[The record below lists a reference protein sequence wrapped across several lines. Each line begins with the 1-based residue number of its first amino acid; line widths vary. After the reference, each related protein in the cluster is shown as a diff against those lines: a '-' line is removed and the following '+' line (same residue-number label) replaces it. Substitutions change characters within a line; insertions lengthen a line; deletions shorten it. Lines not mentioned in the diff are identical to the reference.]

1 MSNFDAGIGQIRGE
15 LNSYTVGTIFATM
28 RDSTALPGYNSVR
41 IPGQDRSDVL
51 AEKTQNR
58 IPLHPNLVKALAGI
72 ASELNIAELKPG
84 SDHKAD

>member
-1 MSNFDAGIGQIRGE
+1 
-15 LNSYTVGTIFATM
+15 M

-51 AEKTQNR
+51 AEKTRND
-58 IPLHPNLVKALAGI
+58 IPLHPNLVNALAGM
-72 ASELNIAELKPG
+72 ASTLNIAELKPG